1 MPRRRRLRKVVA
13 PPKFRGY
20 KPYGSVATEKEPI
33 ELMYEEYEAIKL
45 ADFHLMIHKDACEK
59 MGVSRATFARIYEE
73 ARRKIAKA
81 MVEAR
86 EIKTVYGHAELNK
99 NWYICDNCQARFTLP
114 KRVKEH
120 ICPMCKS
127 DNIVPVNRHLK

>member
-13 PPKFRGY
+13 PPNFRGY
-20 KPYGSVATEKEPI
+20 KPYGSVTNEKEPI
-33 ELMYEEYEAIKL
+33 ELLYEEYEAIKL
-45 ADFHLMIHKDACEK
+45 ADYNLMIHQQACEK

-81 MVEAR
+81 LVETR
-86 EIKTVYGHAELNK
+86 EIKTVYGYAELDK
-99 NWYICDNCQARFTLP
+99 NWNICDNCQARFTLP

-120 ICPMCKS
+120 ACPICKS
-127 DNIVPVNRHLK
+127 EEIVSVDRHLK